1 MTTFDRKINQIAA
14 RHGWSIE
21 KQPRAAVPC
30 YIIAAPTYEDTGK
43 IVAVLNRCKG
53 LYHETL
59 TPIHYES
66 WAVKVYDAGQIAAY
80 RERERQKA
88 ALVDAFYMALKAN
101 GGGRVRSSHRRRGR
115 GVIHGKAAH
124 GKRPTENRQQKRGR
138 PGAGRVYLFFRVKF
152 SGGWNHPPPLLL
164 SSGGWNPSRA
174 ILSRVAFTIYPATL
188 SPAWAAAVFKS
199 SSISFGIL
207 IDFVANFDK

>member
-1 MTTFDRKINQIAA
+1 MILPVSAGKVKRTLCKGCTAQQSNPCPPPRRGESKPEGADTLTAFDKKVNQIAA
-14 RHGWSIE
+14 RHRWNIE
-21 KQPRAAVPC
+21 KQARAAVPC

-101 GGGRVRSSHRRRGR
+101 GGDQNAA
-115 GVIHGKAAH
+115 KAAQRE
-124 GKRPTENRQQKRGR
+124 KAVQ
-138 PGAGRVYLFFRVKF
+138 
-152 SGGWNHPPPLLL
+152 WNAVEVF
-164 SSGGWNPSRA
+164 NE
-174 ILSRVAFTIYPATL
+174 IYA
-188 SPAWAAAVFKS
+188 
-199 SSISFGIL
+199 
-207 IDFVANFDK
+207 

>member
-53 LYHETL
+53 LHHETL

-101 GGGRVRSSHRRRGR
+101 GGDQNAAPVTPYSPPSSPLFTVSRNRRPRNQPPANRPASTAGPLLPYVPAQPVKYILADFAPQPRRRR
-115 GVIHGKAAH
+115 
-124 GKRPTENRQQKRGR
+124 ES
-138 PGAGRVYLFFRVKF
+138 L
-152 SGGWNHPPPLLL
+152 PPL
-164 SSGGWNPSRA
+164 A
-174 ILSRVAFTIYPATL
+174 
-188 SPAWAAAVFKS
+188 
-199 SSISFGIL
+199 
-207 IDFVANFDK
+207 

>member
-43 IVAVLNRCKG
+43 IVAVLNHCKG
-53 LYHETL
+53 LHHETL

-101 GGGRVRSSHRRRGR
+101 GGDQNAA
-115 GVIHGKAAH
+115 KAAQRE
-124 GKRPTENRQQKRGR
+124 KAVQ
-138 PGAGRVYLFFRVKF
+138 
-152 SGGWNHPPPLLL
+152 WNAVEVF
-164 SSGGWNPSRA
+164 NE
-174 ILSRVAFTIYPATL
+174 IYA
-188 SPAWAAAVFKS
+188 
-199 SSISFGIL
+199 
-207 IDFVANFDK
+207 

>member
-21 KQPRAAVPC
+21 KQPRAAVEC
-30 YIIAAPTYEDTGK
+30 YIIDAATYEDAGK
-43 IVAVLNRCKG
+43 IAAALNRCKG
-53 LYHETL
+53 LHHETL

-101 GGGRVRSSHRRRGR
+101 GGDQNAA
-115 GVIHGKAAH
+115 KAAQRE
-124 GKRPTENRQQKRGR
+124 KAVQ
-138 PGAGRVYLFFRVKF
+138 
-152 SGGWNHPPPLLL
+152 WNAVEVF
-164 SSGGWNPSRA
+164 NE
-174 ILSRVAFTIYPATL
+174 IYA
-188 SPAWAAAVFKS
+188 
-199 SSISFGIL
+199 
-207 IDFVANFDK
+207 

>member
-1 MTTFDRKINQIAA
+1 MILPVSAGKVKRTLCKGCTAQQSNPCPPPRRGESKPEGADTVTAFDKKVNQIAA
-14 RHGWSIE
+14 RHRWNIE
-21 KQPRAAVPC
+21 KQARAAVPC

-101 GGGRVRSSHRRRGR
+101 GGDQNAA
-115 GVIHGKAAH
+115 KAAQRE
-124 GKRPTENRQQKRGR
+124 KAVQ
-138 PGAGRVYLFFRVKF
+138 
-152 SGGWNHPPPLLL
+152 WNAVEVF
-164 SSGGWNPSRA
+164 NE
-174 ILSRVAFTIYPATL
+174 IYA
-188 SPAWAAAVFKS
+188 
-199 SSISFGIL
+199 
-207 IDFVANFDK
+207 